1 MRVLPL
7 LMLGLL
13 SGPFVATAN
22 EVPLE
27 RHQLGSWETDIGYTG
42 VVRDGDTLHV
52 SGVPCRGADMHAA
65 VRDCYGKLTKILQ
78 QFDADSSQVVKE
90 TVFTTDMDGL
100 IKAIPDRKTFFAD
113 GKYPAASWVQI
124 SRLFDAEAKLEVEWT
139 VRLK

>member
-1 MRVLPL
+1 MRACVFV
-7 LMLGLL
+7 MFGLL
-13 SGPFVATAN
+13 CSSYAHAK

-27 RHQLGSWETDIGYTG
+27 RYQQGSWETDIGYTG

-52 SGVPCRGADMHAA
+52 SGVPCRGADMQAA

-100 IKAIPDRKTFFAD
+100 IKAIPDRKTFFTD
-113 GKYPAASWVQI
+113 GKYPAASWVQV

>member
-1 MRVLPL
+1 M
-7 LMLGLL
+7 
-13 SGPFVATAN
+13 
-22 EVPLE
+22 
-27 RHQLGSWETDIGYTG
+27 
-42 VVRDGDTLHV
+42 HV
-52 SGVPCRGADMHAA
+52 A

>member
-1 MRVLPL
+1 MRALPL

-13 SGPFVATAN
+13 GSPFIAIAN

-52 SGVPCRGADMHAA
+52 SGVPCRGADMQAA

-100 IKAIPDRKTFFAD
+100 IKAIPERKAFFAD

>member
-1 MRVLPL
+1 MRALPL

-13 SGPFVATAN
+13 GSPFVATAS

-27 RHQLGSWETDIGYTG
+27 RHQLGGWEADIGYTG

-52 SGVPCRGADMHAA
+52 SGVPCRGADMPAA

-100 IKAIPDRKTFFAD
+100 IKAIPERKTFFAD

>member
-1 MRVLPL
+1 MRKLSVLL
-7 LMLGLL
+7 LG
-13 SGPFVATAN
+13 SVFSAFAAQAA
-22 EVPLE
+22 EAPLE
-27 RHQLGSWETDIGYTG
+27 RHSQGSWEADIGYTG

-52 SGVPCRGADMHAA
+52 SGVPCRGVDMQAA
-65 VRDCYGKLTKILQ
+65 VRDCYGKLTRILQ

-100 IKAIPDRKTFFAD
+100 IKAIPERKTFFAD

>member
-1 MRVLPL
+1 MRALPL
-7 LMLGLL
+7 LILGLL
-13 SGPFVATAN
+13 GSPFAAAAG
-22 EVPLE
+22 ELPLE

-52 SGVPCRGADMHAA
+52 SGVPCRGPDMQTA

-78 QFDADSSQVVKE
+78 QFDADSSQVLKE
-90 TVFTTDMDGL
+90 TVFTTDMDAL
-100 IKAIPDRKTFFAD
+100 IKAIPERKTFFAD

>member
-1 MRVLPL
+1 MRALPL
-7 LMLGLL
+7 LILGLL
-13 SGPFVATAN
+13 GSPLTAAAG

-52 SGVPCRGADMHAA
+52 SGVPCRGPDMQTA

-90 TVFTTDMDGL
+90 TVFTTDMDAL
-100 IKAIPDRKTFFAD
+100 IKAIPERKTFFAD